1 MNAFAAALR
10 EALTQSTTD
19 PVAFDGARGCDGPT
33 LLRDAQQLAARRHA
47 LGLAG
52 GIASRLDNGLP
63 ALRLD
68 LAARLS
74 DAVHVPVPPFFSAAQ
89 LAHVLDDSG
98 AGEWVSAADAA
109 PPGPDW
115 QEIEALATP
124 HWRWWHRASAAP
136 RWPEGTACITY
147 TSGTTGAPKG
157 VCLSAELLLRVAR
170 SLGEASADAA
180 PRRHLSVLPLSTL
193 LENVAVYAALLRGVE
208 VRLPGLARVG
218 YSGAAGIDP
227 RTLFACID
235 AHAPDSVIFVPQ
247 LLEAL
252 LGVLETGVALR
263 HPLRFVAVGGARVA
277 AALHARAERLGL
289 PLYEGYGLSECGS
302 VVCLNRP
309 GARRRGTVGRPLPHV
324 ALRVDATGEVH
335 VRGAAQIGYL
345 GGPLAGAEIAT
356 GDLGRIDADGY
367 LSIDGR
373 RRNVFITAYGRNV
386 APEWIE
392 AELCGSGV
400 IAQAVVDGEARAHNV
415 AVLVACRPDS
425 SDADLQRAIDAV
437 NAALPDY
444 ARVTA
449 FVRAPRPFD
458 VASGL
463 ATANGRVR
471 RAEVLARFAREID
484 AVHAALAESPH
495 MMETA

>member
-1 MNAFAAALR
+1 MSALADALR
-10 EALTQSTTD
+10 ESLSRSTTA
-19 PVAFDGARGCDGPT
+19 PVAGDGARGCDGAT
-33 LLRDAQQLAARRHA
+33 LLREVQQLAARRRA

-68 LAARLS
+68 LAARLC

-89 LAHVLDDSG
+89 CTHVLDDSG
-98 AGEWVSAADAA
+98 VAEWVAAADAP

-115 QEIEALATP
+115 QAVEALATP
-124 HWRWWHRASAAP
+124 HWRWWHRATAAP
-136 RWPEGTACITY
+136 RWPAGTACITY

-157 VCLSAELLLRVAR
+157 VCLSSDLLLRVAR
-170 SLGEASADAA
+170 PLGDATAEAA

-208 VRLPGLARVG
+208 VRLPGLAAIG
-218 YSGAAGIDP
+218 YSGATGVDP

-235 AHAPDSVIFVPQ
+235 AHAPDSVILVPQ
-247 LLEAL
+247 LLETLLVAL
-252 LGVLETGVALR
+252 EAGATLR

-309 GARRRGTVGRPLPHV
+309 GARRRGTVGRALPHV
-324 ALRVDATGEVH
+324 ELRVDAAGEVH

-345 GGPLAGAEIAT
+345 GGPLADAEIAT
-356 GDLGRIDADGY
+356 GDLGHLDADGF
-367 LSIDGR
+367 LSLHGR

-400 IAQAVVDGEARAHNV
+400 IAQALVDGEARAHNV
-415 AVLVACRPDS
+415 AVLVARRADC
-425 SDADLQRAIDAV
+425 SDAELQREIDAV

-444 ARVTA
+444 ARVAT

-463 ATANGRVR
+463 ATANGRLR
-471 RAEVLARFAREID
+471 RAEVLVRFAHEID
-484 AVHAALAESPH
+484 AAHAALAESLQT
-495 MMETA
+495 META